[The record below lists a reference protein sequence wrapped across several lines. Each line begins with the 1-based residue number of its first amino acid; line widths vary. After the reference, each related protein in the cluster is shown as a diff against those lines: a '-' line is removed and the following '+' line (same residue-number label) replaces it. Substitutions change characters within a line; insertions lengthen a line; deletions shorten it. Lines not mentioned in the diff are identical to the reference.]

1 MKELLVMN
9 VESIALKESD
19 TNALF
24 VLILICVKI
33 VKWLQAIAIHSSKL
47 SIQNKLLTRFSQSLM
62 MIRKILLKWMDIE
75 FNYLSSLLWTNYS
88 MHLEELSNLTMED
101 STLDVITIV
110 HTVFSNETLR
120 KSKSRKKRK
129 KSVFSK
135 SLKKRQK
142 FNKKNLLKRLSQK
155 LKRNLWEEFLKDQLW
170 NRKRIMK
177 KRRGPIKSLFK
188 IQNIFSKF
196 SLIQSKSMNVINL
209 PESIQ
214 A

>member
-1 MKELLVMN
+1 
-9 VESIALKESD
+9 
-19 TNALF
+19 
-24 VLILICVKI
+24 
-33 VKWLQAIAIHSSKL
+33 
-47 SIQNKLLTRFSQSLM
+47 
-62 MIRKILLKWMDIE
+62 
-75 FNYLSSLLWTNYS
+75 
-88 MHLEELSNLTMED
+88 MED

-142 FNKKNLLKRLSQK
+142 LNKKNLLKRLSQK
-155 LKRNLWEEFLKDQLW
+155 LKKNLWEEFLKDQLW
-170 NRKRIMK
+170 NRKKIMK
-177 KRRGPIKSLFK
+177 KRKGPIKSLFK

>member
-1 MKELLVMN
+1 M
-9 VESIALKESD
+9 D
-19 TNALF
+19 T
-24 VLILICVKI
+24 
-33 VKWLQAIAIHSSKL
+33 
-47 SIQNKLLTRFSQSLM
+47 
-62 MIRKILLKWMDIE
+62 E
-75 FNYLSSLLWTNYS
+75 FNYLSFLLWTNYS

-101 STLDVITIV
+101 STLDLITIV
-110 HTVFSNETLR
+110 HNVLSNETLR

-129 KSVFSK
+129 KNVCSK

-142 FNKKNLLKRLSQK
+142 FNKKNLFKRLSQK

-170 NRKRIMK
+170 NQKKIMK

-196 SLIQSKSMNVINL
+196 SLIQSKSMNAINL